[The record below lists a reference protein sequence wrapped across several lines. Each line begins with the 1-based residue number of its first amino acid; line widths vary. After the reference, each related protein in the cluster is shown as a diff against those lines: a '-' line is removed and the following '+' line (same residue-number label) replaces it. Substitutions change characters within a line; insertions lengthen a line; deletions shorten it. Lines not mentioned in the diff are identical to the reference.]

1 MNYKASTI
9 FRVPSGV
16 KVMISD
22 DGNVWR
28 VVEHTGEQVLSK
40 SVYNAGLSGAIPG
53 EVSLMSAA
61 ETRYVKLEMVED
73 VEAENYDTKPL
84 AVSRVQFYGCPL
96 EESLADCG
104 NHQTRIANNVTSYR
118 HVGY

>member
-1 MNYKASTI
+1 MSRFLVNQFNA
-9 FRVPSGV
+9 
-16 KVMISD
+16 
-22 DGNVWR
+22 VWN
-28 VVEHTGEQVLSK
+28 
-40 SVYNAGLSGAIPG
+40 SVNAVNQFNAGLSGSIPG
-53 EVSLMSAA
+53 EVSLLSAA

-73 VEAENYDTKPL
+73 AEAEDYDPKPL